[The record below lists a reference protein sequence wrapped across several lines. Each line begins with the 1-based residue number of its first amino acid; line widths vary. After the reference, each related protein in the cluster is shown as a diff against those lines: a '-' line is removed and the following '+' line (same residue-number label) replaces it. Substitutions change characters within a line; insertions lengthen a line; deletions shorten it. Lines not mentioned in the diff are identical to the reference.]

1 MTTTIDFLSH
11 LNPSQRQAVEHFCGP
26 LLVVAGAGS
35 GKTRALT
42 YRIANLILKH
52 RVDPE
57 NILAVTF
64 TNKAAREMK
73 DRIQKLFAEQLAMS
87 EHGERFDLLTEYQ
100 QSQLKSK
107 VYRIYIKDLW
117 CGTFHSLFSRILRFD
132 IEKYQDE
139 KGRRWNRN
147 FSIFDDSDSQSIVKE
162 IVTKQLNLDD
172 KKFEPRSVRYAISN
186 AKNQGLSP
194 QEFEREN
201 PKYWGRVVTEVYNCY
216 QDKLAQNNA
225 LDFDDLI
232 LIPVKLFQQNEQVLN
247 YWHRKFQHIL
257 VDEYQDTNRTQYDLI
272 RLLVTNGENSKN
284 NWDWSDRSILVVG
297 DADQCLPAGTEISTC
312 EGSVPIETLK
322 VGDQVLAPS
331 GQHQLYPST
340 VTHIK
345 KGYFSGSLWCVRA
358 GKHLLKGTPH
368 HIVLARMVPQAG
380 HYYVY
385 LMYRADRGYRVGMT
399 KSLRSNNY
407 GKEDL
412 GFRIRA
418 TQEHADKLWVLKT
431 TSSYEEAWYYEAYYA
446 AKYGLPTIVFH
457 SDGRKLRMSDEWF
470 FRLFQEVDT
479 ITNAHCLMQDL
490 WLHPEFPHYRPQNG
504 DKRQTL
510 NLVMFGTP
518 RLESQ
523 ISASYHR
530 LQWCSNR
537 SDIASNLQAA
547 GFSIRSGKNHQGYR
561 LETARVS
568 YKEALAMAHKI
579 AEAGALE
586 IRRRALL
593 KGVTY
598 DFMPLSHLHS
608 GMKVL
613 VDVDGQLEEHEIEE
627 VFQQEYEGAVYDL
640 EVDIAH
646 TYVANGV
653 LVHNSIYSFRMADF
667 TILLE
672 FQEDFGDG
680 LPDEETRTMVK
691 LEENYRSCENILEAA
706 NQLIENNT
714 ERIDKIL
721 KPTRGT
727 GEKIYCHKADD
738 EIAEAEFVINQ
749 IRTLERQNP
758 EVNWGNFAILYRT
771 NAQSRPFEESLV
783 RAGIPYIIVGGLK
796 FYDRKEIKDV
806 LSYLKAIANPADN
819 LSLLRVINTPRRG
832 IGKATIDA
840 LTNAAQQLGTTLW
853 EILIDE
859 TSVNTLAGR
868 SAKAVNN
875 FAQMIRKSQEQ
886 ISTVP
891 VSEVLEQLL
900 ETSGYV
906 QDLQNQGTEEADN
919 RIQNVKELY
928 NAVLQFEE
936 ENEDV
941 SLGAFLESTALSSD
955 LDNLKEG
962 QSAVSLMTL
971 HSSKGLEFPVVFL
984 VGLEQGLFPN
994 YRSLD
999 NPTALEEERRL
1010 CYVGIT
1016 RAQERLYLSHAR
1028 ERRLYG
1034 SREPAM
1040 RSQFLDELPEELL
1053 TSDRQMKQ
1061 TFTKSPSG
1069 NVSVSSG
1076 KQQNIQNWQV
1086 GDRVLH
1092 KSFGIGEITHV
1103 FGSGNKVSIA
1113 IKFTNLG
1120 QKIIDPRVAQLQ
1132 RVE

>member
-52 RVDPE
+52 RVDPG

-117 CGTFHSLFSRILRFD
+117 CGTFHSLLSRILRFD
-132 IEKYQDE
+132 IEKYQDD

-186 AKNQGLSP
+186 AKNQGFSP

-201 PKYWGRVVTEVYNCY
+201 PKYWGRVITEVYSCY

-247 YWHRKFQHIL
+247 YWHRKFCHIL

-272 RLLVTNGENSKN
+272 RLLVTNGESSKN
-284 NWDWSDRSILVVG
+284 NWNWSDRSVLVVG
-297 DADQCLPAGTEISTC
+297 DADQ
-312 EGSVPIETLK
+312 
-322 VGDQVLAPS
+322 
-331 GQHQLYPST
+331 
-340 VTHIK
+340 
-345 KGYFSGSLWCVRA
+345 
-358 GKHLLKGTPH
+358 
-368 HIVLARMVPQAG
+368 
-380 HYYVY
+380 
-385 LMYRADRGYRVGMT
+385 
-399 KSLRSNNY
+399 
-407 GKEDL
+407 
-412 GFRIRA
+412 
-418 TQEHADKLWVLKT
+418 
-431 TSSYEEAWYYEAYYA
+431 
-446 AKYGLPTIVFH
+446 
-457 SDGRKLRMSDEWF
+457 
-470 FRLFQEVDT
+470 
-479 ITNAHCLMQDL
+479 
-490 WLHPEFPHYRPQNG
+490 
-504 DKRQTL
+504 
-510 NLVMFGTP
+510 
-518 RLESQ
+518 
-523 ISASYHR
+523 
-530 LQWCSNR
+530 
-537 SDIASNLQAA
+537 
-547 GFSIRSGKNHQGYR
+547 
-561 LETARVS
+561 
-568 YKEALAMAHKI
+568 
-579 AEAGALE
+579 
-586 IRRRALL
+586 
-593 KGVTY
+593 
-598 DFMPLSHLHS
+598 
-608 GMKVL
+608 
-613 VDVDGQLEEHEIEE
+613 
-627 VFQQEYEGAVYDL
+627 
-640 EVDIAH
+640 
-646 TYVANGV
+646 
-653 LVHNSIYSFRMADF
+653 SIYSFRMADF

-680 LPDEETRTMVK
+680 LPDEDTRTMVK

-721 KPTRGT
+721 KPTRGA
-727 GEKIYCHKADD
+727 GEQIYCHKADD

-900 ETSGYV
+900 EASGYV

-1034 SREPAM
+1034 SREPAL

-1061 TFTKSPSG
+1061 AFTKSP
-1069 NVSVSSG
+1069 SG

-1103 FGSGNKVSIA
+1103 FGSGNKVSVA
-1113 IKFTNLG
+1113 IKFTTLG